1 MHFYLILTLL
11 TTVLRAEDGVQV
23 VTDRS
28 EYPYAVPMQKF
39 YTKLW

>member
-11 TTVLRAEDGVQV
+11 TTVLRAEGGVHV

-28 EYPYAVPMQKF
+28 EYPYAVPILQF
-39 YTKLW
+39 YT